1 MREIYVLFQFWK
13 LCIIGVVVASSIAFT
28 FVKCI
33 EEEDSRKFNLQ
44 DMLQSSKL
52 LLKIPTSTSFAALLR
67 MCSCLT
73 TRS

>member
-13 LCIIGVVVASSIAFT
+13 LCIICVVVASSIVFT

-44 DMLQSSKL
+44 DMLHQ
-52 LLKIPTSTSFAALLR
+52 A
-67 MCSCLT
+67 SCY
-73 TRS
+73 